1 MTKCWHDQ
9 PIQATAAW
17 GLWDVCIITNDGVLN
32 TVRGVSSNHWPS
44 HFGARVVMASRHRY
58 RGCLQAGCGRQG
70 FVPSQNQLIHRILF
84 IFHFIPC
91 PPALP
96 CRRRRNGLVHR
107 AESAGIRNVCHRNE
121 ALAAYTPT
129 NTEYTAPNC
138 DRLSPLPPPT
148 PHCLSSWN
156 HDRYTEV
163 SKRAGAA

>member
-70 FVPSQNQLIHRILF
+70 FVPSQNQLTHRILS

-96 CRRRRNGLVHR
+96 CRSRRNELAHR
-107 AESAGIRNVCHRNE
+107 AESAGIRNVSRQKRGLGCLYTHQHRVCGPQ
-121 ALAAYTPT
+121 L
-129 NTEYTAPNC
+129 
-138 DRLSPLPPPT
+138 RSPQPPPPT
-148 PHCLSSWN
+148 HAPLFIELES
-156 HDRYTEV
+156 
-163 SKRAGAA
+163 